1 MKYSFRMNSLFRR
14 LILTIGLFIYSWGL
28 YAQDSTKIWNEI
40 PSPLGWVSDF
50 EGDFTLSEIQS
61 LEGIIKDFEKRT
73 SIEIAVITIPKGAVS
88 KGDFEKLSLK
98 IARAWKV
105 GKKKKNNGILIAVSK
120 GHRMIRIQNGSGV
133 QDELSD
139 SETKRIIDDV
149 IIPRFKQDQYY
160 LGVFEGI
167 LEIVKNI

>member
-1 MKYSFRMNSLFRR
+1 MNSLLKR
-14 LILTIGLFIYSWGL
+14 LILTIGIFIYSWGL
-28 YAQDSTKIWNEI
+28 YAHDSTKFWNEI

-73 SIEIAVITIPKGAVS
+73 SVEIAVITIPKWAVS
-88 KGDFEKLSLK
+88 KGDFEDLSLT

-120 GHRMIRIQNGSGV
+120 GHRTIRIQNGSGV

-139 SETKRIIDDV
+139 SDTKRIIDEV

-167 LEIVKNI
+167 LEIVKTI

>member
-1 MKYSFRMNSLFRR
+1 MNSLLKR

-28 YAQDSTKIWNEI
+28 YAQDSTKIWNEV

-73 SIEIAVITIPKGAVS
+73 SIEIAVITIPNWAVS
-88 KGDFEKLSLK
+88 KGDFEELSLK

-139 SETKRIIDDV
+139 NETKRIIDEV

-167 LEIVKNI
+167 LEIVKTI